1 MQKCEEYADSDKSFI
16 RLGNSYQ
23 NNEKLIHNSTPR
35 RFNPTASYVLKYY
48 LFEKLNGS
56 CITR

>member
-1 MQKCEEYADSDKSFI
+1 MKNDSDKSFI

-23 NNEKLIHNSTPR
+23 NNEKLIHNFTPR

-56 CITR
+56 YMTQ